1 MPDFALG
8 YLIIIIVF
16 AVGFGLV
23 NGFND
28 AANAIAAAIGTRS
41 LSPRNAVI
49 MAAILNCVGAAT
61 GYLLGAAHKCDPQLC
76 QRAGCCRVSHGGPG
90 SYTVGCHG

>member
-1 MPDFALG
+1 MPEFALG
-8 YLIIIIVF
+8 YLIIIVIF

-41 LSPRNAVI
+41 LYTRNAV
-49 MAAILNCVGAAT
+49 AILPV
-61 GYLLGAAHKCDPQLC
+61 PSPVWRW
-76 QRAGCCRVSHGGPG
+76 RAPSAKEF
-90 SYTVGCHG
+90 